1 MSFRAADGDFVGIPS
16 NYREL
21 YNHPTY
27 IASPYISWLAISS
40 VPTGDT
46 FSDWF
51 RAESPRNIPYEG
63 KLQLKKQL
71 ETDSN
76 GNVVFLYFNEK
87 FYPVDGRGFG
97 AEGQRDCYTNALRN
111 YGYVS

>member
-21 YNHPTY
+21 YNNPTY

-51 RAESPRNIPYEG
+51 RAESPRNMAYEG

-76 GNVVFLYFNEK
+76 GNAVFRYFNEK
-87 FYPVDGRGFG
+87 FFPVDGRGFG
-97 AEGQRDCYTNALRN
+97 AEGQRDCHTNALRN
-111 YGYVS
+111 YGYVI

>member
-1 MSFRAADGDFVGIPS
+1 M
-16 NYREL
+16 
-21 YNHPTY
+21 
-27 IASPYISWLAISS
+27 SWLAISS

-76 GNVVFLYFNEK
+76 GNAVFRYFNEK
-87 FYPVDGRGFG
+87 FFPVDGRGFG

-111 YGYVS
+111 YGYVI

>member
-1 MSFRAADGDFVGIPS
+1 M
-16 NYREL
+16 
-21 YNHPTY
+21 
-27 IASPYISWLAISS
+27 SWLAISS

-76 GNVVFLYFNEK
+76 GNAVFRYFNEK
-87 FYPVDGRGFG
+87 FFPVDGRGFG

-111 YGYVS
+111 YGYVIQSNKRFLSVKNSYRTQKTKFPYEKKIRQFI